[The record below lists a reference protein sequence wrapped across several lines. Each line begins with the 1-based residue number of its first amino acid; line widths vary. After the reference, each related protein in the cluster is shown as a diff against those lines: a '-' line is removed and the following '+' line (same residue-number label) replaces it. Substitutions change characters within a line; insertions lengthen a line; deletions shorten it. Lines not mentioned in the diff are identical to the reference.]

1 MGSIGM
7 HHVAKWATGVIC
19 LVCVG
24 LAYPSAAGQSPSG
37 VKKTAEKTVA
47 TDVKTQKAV
56 DAWAVEEKRLLEK
69 IDEQERA
76 LRRVTWEQNKTA
88 QYLRTLE
95 QKVKELREK
104 AREMEKI
111 NAKLLPI
118 LDQGLEKLI
127 TRVKTDIPF
136 DQTRRLKR
144 MEDTAHTLNDYDVG
158 LLAKTRALF
167 DAMAGEVDFGYS
179 VDSKETEVDIQGRST
194 RVKLLKVGRAGLYA
208 LSMDG
213 EKAYVWN
220 PRENAYLPVEGSV
233 RDIDEAVEIVER
245 IRIIE
250 LTKLPMGRPGA
261 GPRMGGGPHE

>member
-1 MGSIGM
+1 MP
-7 HHVAKWATGVIC
+7 HVTKWATGVFC
-19 LVCVG
+19 LVCMG
-24 LAYPSAAGQSPSG
+24 LANPSTAGESPSR
-37 VKKTAEKTVA
+37 VKKTAEKTVV

-69 IDEQERA
+69 IDQQERE
-76 LRRVTWEQNKTA
+76 LRRVTWEQNKA
-88 QYLRTLE
+88 SQYLHTLE

-118 LDQGLEKLI
+118 LDRGLEKLI

-136 DQTRRLKR
+136 DRTRRLKR
-144 MEDTAHTLNDYDVG
+144 LEDTAHTLNDYDVG

-167 DAMAGEVDFGYS
+167 DAVAGEVDFGYS
-179 VDSKETEVDIQGRST
+179 VDSKETEVDIQGHST
-194 RVKLLKVGRAGLYA
+194 RVKLLKAGRAGLYA

-220 PRENAYLPVEGSV
+220 PRENTYLPVEGNV

-250 LTKLPMGRPGA
+250 LTKLPMGRPAA